1 MRGGRDES
9 FFSYGVDNKKST
21 VLYSVAKVLYPDA
34 IVSTCLKKKHFQ
46 EIMNERR
53 HNEESCSLLFYLP
66 SVTDRKEKIN
76 QFRDNVNLN
85 LIDCSL
91 EFLNSFSPDKVDF

>member
-1 MRGGRDES
+1 MMLLS
-9 FFSYGVDNKKST
+9 
-21 VLYSVAKVLYPDA
+21 LH
-34 IVSTCLKKKHFQ
+34 VSKKHFH

-66 SVTDRKEKIN
+66 SVTDRKKKIN

-91 EFLNSFSPDKVDF
+91 EFLNSFSPDKVDFQAHLLKSSDPEK